1 MHQGV
6 ILETREQGDDQRLAR
21 PEATVAS
28 RERHQSLGTGVVD
41 GRNYE
46 GSSWRPRK
54 HSAADRGAVRSGETF
69 QSPILANYWSDLLRS
84 QLIGK
89 GGRKHGC
96 RQSRSLAAL
105 QASAQWTFAVNCA
118 PDLSLNLQG

>member
-1 MHQGV
+1 MIRGWQGQKP
-6 ILETREQGDDQRLAR
+6 LSPLG
-21 PEATVAS
+21 
-28 RERHQSLGTGVVD
+28 RHQSLGMGVVN

-46 GSSWRPRK
+46 ASSWRPGK

-69 QSPILANYWSDLLRS
+69 QSPFMANYWSDLLRS
-84 QLIGK
+84 QWIGK

-96 RQSRSLAAL
+96 RQSRYLAAL
-105 QASAQWTFAVNCA
+105 KASAQWILALNYA